1 MTMLKAIIV
10 DDEPLA
16 RKRLRALLK
25 DHADVEII
33 AECASGRDAVT
44 AIARHHPDVVF
55 LDIQMPKMDGFAV
68 IREVGIENMPVVIF
82 VTAFDEHALRAF
94 DVNAIDYLLKPFDEK
109 RFATALKRA
118 RRHIELRAGGDAAF
132 RQRLLGAIA
141 DLKTGGRYR
150 SRFAVKSAGRV
161 YLVPTGEIDWI
172 DAAGKYVRLHAGA
185 DEHLH
190 RAPISQVETELD
202 PEHFVRIHRSTIV
215 NVKRIKELQP
225 LFHGEFVIILR
236 DGTELTL
243 SRGYRGKLRELLGL
257 PD

>member
-1 MTMLKAIIV
+1 MNILKAIIV

-33 AECASGRDAVT
+33 AECSSGRDALT
-44 AIARHHPDVVF
+44 AIRRDRPDIVF
-55 LDIQMPKMDGFAV
+55 LDIQMPNMDGFAV
-68 IREVGIENMPVVIF
+68 IQRIGIENMPVVIF
-82 VTAFDEHALRAF
+82 VTAYDEHALQAF

-118 RRHIELRAGGDAAF
+118 RRQIQLRAGGDAEF
-132 RQRLLGAIA
+132 RQSLLGAIA
-141 DLKTGGRYR
+141 DLKTEGRYR

-161 YLVPTGEIDWI
+161 YFVPTEEIDWI

-202 PEHFVRIHRSTIV
+202 PEQFVRIHRSTIV

-236 DGTELTL
+236 SGTELTL
-243 SRGYRGKLRELLGL
+243 SRGYRRKLHLLLDMPG
-257 PD
+257 

>member
-1 MTMLKAIIV
+1 MTTFKAIIV

-33 AECASGRDAVT
+33 AECASGREAVT
-44 AIARHHPDVVF
+44 AIRRDRPDVVL
-55 LDIQMPKMDGFAV
+55 LDIQMPRMDGFAV
-68 IREVGIENMPVVIF
+68 IQEVGIENMPVVIF

-94 DVNAIDYLLKPFDEK
+94 DVNALDYLLKPFGEN
-109 RFATALKRA
+109 RFAAALKRA
-118 RRHIELRAGGDAAF
+118 RRQIELRAGGDAAF

-141 DLKTGGRYR
+141 ELKPEGRYR
-150 SRFAVKSAGRV
+150 SRFAIKSAGRV
-161 YLVPTGEIDWI
+161 YFVPTEEIDWI
-172 DAAGKYVRLHAGA
+172 DAAGKYVRLHAGP

-190 RAPISQVETELD
+190 RASISQVESELD
-202 PEHFVRIHRSTIV
+202 PKHFVRIHRSTIV

-225 LFHGEFVIILR
+225 LFHGEYVVILR

-243 SRGYRGKLRELLGL
+243 SRGCRGKLRSLLEL